1 MTGERTLGPS
11 AAWRA
16 RVVGT
21 AGVVAGLF
29 VVALYARQQPGV
41 ISDWDPTWVA
51 TTALL
56 RGESPYAAIQ
66 VPPWPNW
73 LLYPLPALLV
83 TAPFTFIPAAPGAG
97 ALRRPG
103 NGGVHLRRSRA
114 AHRWT
119 LYFLISG
126 AMLWS
131 WMVVQWAPLL
141 IAAALTPALSWLL
154 RGQAHAGFA
163 LWTGWPNRKA
173 VIGGLLFVGISLLVR
188 PDVDSGVA
196 GVGVEDAARTAPA
209 PAGGLSVAAGS
220 APVAASGGTTAR
232 GARRHAADDRALRDL
247 ATGAAVPGSTAGR
260 RLRHAYHGGPS
271 ALPARPARPLAGGR
285 GIPVVGAA
293 GARVRPSHRAGSA
306 AAQRAIGGRL
316 DLGPRFS
323 EDLDAT
329 VHPRGSRCE

>member
-11 AAWRA
+11 VVWRA
-16 RVVGT
+16 KVSAL

-29 VVALYARQQPGV
+29 VVALYARQEAGV

-56 RGESPYAAIQ
+56 RGESPYDAIQ

-83 TAPFTFIPAAPGAG
+83 TAPFTLIPLPLARGIFAGLGTAAFTYAIT
-97 ALRRPG
+97 RR
-103 NGGVHLRRSRA
+103 
-114 AHRWT
+114 HRWT

-141 IAAALTPALSWLL
+141 DRRGADPCPLVAPA
-154 RGQAHAGFA
+154 GQAHRRIRAVDRMADQEGGDR
-163 LWTGWPNRKA
+163 WTGSGRA
-173 VIGGLLFVGISLLVR
+173 QSGGS

-196 GVGVEDAARTAPA
+196 GLCVEDAARAPPA
-209 PAGGLSVAAGS
+209 PAGGLSVVAGS
-220 APVAASGGTTAR
+220 TQVAASGGTTAR
-232 GARRHAADDRALRDL
+232 GARRHTPDDRALRDL

-293 GARVRPSHRAGSA
+293 GPRVRPSHRAGSA